1 MRGRAMRI
9 WLGLAALGAAAPG
22 LAAEPV
28 NPLAQN
34 AVEVRARFICSDGE
48 QLDVLFRNPTK
59 LALVSVDGRDL
70 TLYQSPSAKGYRF
83 LGGEFE
89 LQVDAGKARFKQTGR
104 AAVDC
109 VVAPVQA
116 VPGTV
121 TGTIAYRER
130 MALPEGATA
139 KVEIR
144 DVSLADAPAPL
155 IGETLITPRGNQ
167 VPLAW
172 VISFDAA
179 KINPA
184 HRYAVSARIVG
195 ADGKLL
201 WVSDTVNPVL
211 TQGGPP
217 TDVEVALIRAAR

>member
-1 MRGRAMRI
+1 MRGTAMRK
-9 WLGLAALGAAAPG
+9 WLGLAAVAVATPG

-34 AVEVRARFICSDGE
+34 AVEVRVRFICSDGE

-59 LALVSVDGRDL
+59 LALVTVDGATQ
-70 TLYQSPSAKGYRF
+70 TLYQSPADKGYRYI
-83 LGGEFE
+83 GGETE
-89 LQVDAGKARFKQTGR
+89 LRVDAGKASFKQTGR
-104 AAVDC
+104 AAVAC
-109 VVAPVQA
+109 AVAPVQA

-130 MALPEGATA
+130 MALPQGATA

-144 DVSLADAPAPL
+144 DISLADAPAPL
-155 IGETLITPRGNQ
+155 IGETLITPHGNQ

-172 VISFDAA
+172 VISFDPA
-179 KINPA
+179 KIDPA
-184 HRYAVSARIVG
+184 HRYAVSARILG
-195 ADGKLL
+195 ADGALL

-217 TDVEVALIRAAR
+217 SDVEVALVRAAR